1 MGSSPETDDDPKGDP
16 FAQFKPTQ
24 RSVCSDSL
32 KQRLRKSDCIAL
44 TEVTRLGAGESKC
57 LYEEKLAPARRV
69 TLPSGWAGHPSGRA
83 NLFVSHVNGLSRVVR

>member
-1 MGSSPETDDDPKGDP
+1 MGSSPETDNDPKGDP
-16 FAQFKPTQ
+16 SAQFKPTQ

-44 TEVTRLGAGESKC
+44 TEVTRLGARESKC
-57 LYEEKLAPARRV
+57 LYGEKLAPARRGQV
-69 TLPSGWAGHPSGRA
+69 IDPSGRA